1 MPAYDVRFRFDR
13 GVIRA
18 VASTQMNLL
27 QRRFQLVLLCLATA
41 AIYASFALHAADVIK
56 ILALATGCWLFTSM
70 QYPVQSQV
78 KRATQ
83 ALGGKYPM
91 LHYCFFEDYFTV
103 SGIGMQQIPYDQI
116 TQLIRTR
123 RYLYLLTTQQKLLC
137 IVCTALPDGKA
148 AEFRSF
154 LEKKSGLVWKWQ
166 SGVLSFQLP
175 TFRRHDLN
183 CRPK

>member
-70 QYPVQSQV
+70 HYPVQSQV

-103 SGIGMQQIPYDQI
+103 SGIGTQRVAYDQV
-116 TQLIRTR
+116 TRLVRTR
-123 RYLYLLTTQQKLLC
+123 RYLYLLTAQQRFLC
-137 IVCTALPDGKA
+137 IACSALPDGKA
-148 AEFRSF
+148 NEFRSF
-154 LEKKSGLVWKWQ
+154 LERKTGLAWKWQ
-166 SGVLSFQLP
+166 AGVLGFQLP
-175 TFRRHDLN
+175 AFLRCN
-183 CRPK
+183 S